1 MADVEEMETECDE
14 SEEKDDGYTMKQLLK
29 TKELHVPLIIA
40 CMLQVVQQLSGIN
53 AVSGQLHTSRHPC
66 EITAMF
72 CIIRI
77 VKILKYNS
85 PYLIKN
91 HNFLET
97 F

>member
-53 AVSGQLHTSRHPC
+53 AVSGQL
-66 EITAMF
+66 
-72 CIIRI
+72 
-77 VKILKYNS
+77 
-85 PYLIKN
+85 
-91 HNFLET
+91 
-97 F
+97 